1 MLFLFQGH
9 NKRWAEELQKLEIKM
24 PDKSKWTKDDILNIR
39 DKLTKEFGIDKY
51 KPKCKE

>member
-1 MLFLFQGH
+1 
-9 NKRWAEELQKLEIKM
+9 M